1 MDLSIIV
8 PVYNEEESIS
18 ELVSWID
25 KVALANHLSYEVVM
39 IDDGSTD
46 NSWELI
52 ESVAQTNKNIRAIKF
67 RRNYGKS
74 PALQCGFQAAKGD
87 VVITMDADLQ
97 DSPEEIPDLHRM
109 ITKEGYDMVSGW
121 KQKRYDPIAKRLP
134 SKIYNG
140 VARMVTGIKLHDF
153 NCGLKAYKSRVVK
166 SIEVYGDMHRNI
178 PYLAY
183 QAGFKKIGEK
193 VVQHQK
199 RKYGYSK
206 YGWQRFVTGFLDLM
220 SLVFVTKFGKRPMH
234 LFGVLGSLMFIAG
247 LSWAA
252 FLGIDKLY
260 AVSQNLPAKLLTQ
273 SPYFYLAL
281 AAMIIGT
288 QLFLAGFIAE
298 LIVRSS
304 ADRNTYLIDKTIE

>member
-8 PVYNEEESIS
+8 PVYNEEESIP
-18 ELVSWID
+18 ELVAWID
-25 KVALANHLSYEVVM
+25 RVALANHLSYEVVM

-134 SKIYNG
+134 SKIYNA

-153 NCGLKAYKSRVVK
+153 NCGLKAYKSRVVR

-260 AVSQNLPAKLLTQ
+260 AVSHNLPAKLLTQ

-304 ADRNTYLIDKTIE
+304 ADRNSYLIDKTIE

>member
-1 MDLSIIV
+1 
-8 PVYNEEESIS
+8 
-18 ELVSWID
+18 
-25 KVALANHLSYEVVM
+25 
-39 IDDGSTD
+39 
-46 NSWELI
+46 
-52 ESVAQTNKNIRAIKF
+52 
-67 RRNYGKS
+67 
-74 PALQCGFQAAKGD
+74 
-87 VVITMDADLQ
+87 
-97 DSPEEIPDLHRM
+97 M

-206 YGWQRFVTGFLDLM
+206 YGWQRFVTGFLDLI

-260 AVSQNLPAKLLTQ
+260 AVSHNLPAKLLTQ